1 MLVVEKKLI
10 FWKLEKTRLLNYYQN
25 TSNCLTHKTKKIIM
39 VNKIII
45 PSAGQITDDFK
56 IIKLFIQIGQ
66 EINEGDIVAEIETD
80 KSTMELE
87 SFCSGKI
94 SKILV
99 KEGDVVETGHTIA
112 IVK

>member
-1 MLVVEKKLI
+1 MA
-10 FWKLEKTRLLNYYQN
+10 
-25 TSNCLTHKTKKIIM
+25 
-39 VNKIII
+39 NKIII

-66 EINEGDIVAEIETD
+66 EIKEWEIVAEIETY
-80 KSTMELE
+80 KSTLELE

-99 KEGDVVETGHTIA
+99 KEGDMVETGQTIA
-112 IVK
+112 IVKWFYPRKTLKSNEPIYNRFGFWNKFMQMHYYWY

>member
-1 MLVVEKKLI
+1 MA
-10 FWKLEKTRLLNYYQN
+10 
-25 TSNCLTHKTKKIIM
+25 
-39 VNKIII
+39 NKIII
-45 PSAGQITDDFK
+45 PSAGQITDNFK
-56 IIKLFIQIGQ
+56 IIKLFVQIGQ
-66 EINEGDIVAEIETD
+66 EIKEGEIVAEIETD

-99 KEGDVVETGHTIA
+99 KEGDMVETGQTIA

>member
-1 MLVVEKKLI
+1 M
-10 FWKLEKTRLLNYYQN
+10 
-25 TSNCLTHKTKKIIM
+25 
-39 VNKIII
+39 
-45 PSAGQITDDFK
+45 
-56 IIKLFIQIGQ
+56 FIHIGQ

-99 KEGDVVETGHTIA
+99 KEGDVVETGQTIA

>member
-1 MLVVEKKLI
+1 MATQILMPALSPTMSEGSLTKLLI
-10 FWKLEKTRLLNYYQN
+10 NVGD
-25 TSNCLTHKTKKIIM
+25 KI
-39 VNKIII
+39 K
-45 PSAGQITDDFK
+45 A
-56 IIKLFIQIGQ
+56 
-66 EINEGDIVAEIETD
+66 GDIVAEIETD

-99 KEGDVVETGHTIA
+99 KEGDVVETGQTIA

>member
-1 MLVVEKKLI
+1 
-10 FWKLEKTRLLNYYQN
+10 
-25 TSNCLTHKTKKIIM
+25 M

-87 SFCSGKI
+87 SFCSGKNQ
-94 SKILV
+94 KYLLKKV
-99 KEGDVVETGHTIA
+99 K
-112 IVK
+112 